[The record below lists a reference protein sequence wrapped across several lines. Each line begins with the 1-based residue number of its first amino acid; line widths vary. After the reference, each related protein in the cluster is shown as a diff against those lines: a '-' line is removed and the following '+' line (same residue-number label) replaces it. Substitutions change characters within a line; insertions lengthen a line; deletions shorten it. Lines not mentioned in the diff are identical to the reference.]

1 MDPYILAAVV
11 TAILGTT
18 IAVYFDFKESRIP
31 NKLVFSMFVFSIPIA
46 FLQENLSLW
55 FVNFILALLIFD
67 IFWELRV
74 WAGGDSKLFIALA
87 ALIPVYPDLG
97 VLSKPSYSDFFF
109 LTILMNL
116 LIVYLMHIVILI
128 LVNSLKERT
137 LQKFL
142 YDFSTYFLGVLTI
155 ILIVELLGAEH
166 IVAVTFVSL
175 FIISLSYIPRFSTI
189 PLILMGIFL
198 YLNFK
203 IPPLEF
209 LSKYSLLLFIFSALY
224 LYHEASKLK
233 LTKTVK
239 ISDLTVG
246 DNLAEKILL
255 KDGEVVRMKEEFPSL
270 ASLAKEFFRKD
281 ISTIV
286 KPTPTG
292 VTTEEKD
299 RLMELVKSGKISNE
313 IEIYRGIRMGPMILV
328 SLLLSI
334 FVGDLVG
341 VLI

>member
-1 MDPYILAAVV
+1 MDPYILLAVV
-11 TAILGTT
+11 IAILGTI

-31 NKLVFSMFVFSIPIA
+31 NKLLLSMFIFSIPLA
-46 FLQENLSLW
+46 LLRGDLSLW
-55 FVNFILALLIFD
+55 FVNLILALLIFY

-74 WAGGDSKLFIALA
+74 WAGGDSKLFIALS

-97 VLSKPSYSDFFF
+97 VLSKPSYPDFFF

-116 LIVYLMHIVILI
+116 LIVYLMHISILI
-128 LVNSLKERT
+128 LVNSLREGT
-137 LQKFL
+137 SQKFI
-142 YDFSTYFLGVLTI
+142 YEFFTYSLSVLTV
-155 ILIVELLGAEH
+155 ILIVDLLGAKD
-166 IVAVTFVSL
+166 IVVITFVTL
-175 FIISLSYIPRFSTI
+175 FVISLIWIPRFFTI
-189 PLILMGIFL
+189 PLIFLGILL

-203 IPPLEF
+203 IPPIEF
-209 LSKYSLLLFIFSALY
+209 LSRYSLLPFIFSALY

-233 LTKTVK
+233 VTEIVK
-239 ISDLTVG
+239 ISDLRVG

-255 KDGEVVRMKEEFPSL
+255 KDGEVVRMREEFPSPT
-270 ASLAKEFFRKD
+270 SLAKEFFGKE
-281 ISTIV
+281 SAVV
-286 KPTPTG
+286 KPTPNG

-299 RLMELVKSGKISNE
+299 RLMKLVKSGKISNE
-313 IEIYRGIRMGPMILV
+313 IEIYRGTRMSPMILV